1 MQILGYIIGFILIL
15 AVIFIPICLVAFGVP
30 FLLILL
36 FRLLRGILYCFL
48 DLFTKKKR
56 IPGYW
61 NKNFGRESLKNLA
74 GKCCYWAFL
83 IITFFFDSDDDGG
96 SSDSG
101 SSGGGGSF
109 GGGGAGRSFLRHFT
123 AGFSHFWKNSSLCKK
138 NIYGKLITPVYEKI
152 SRSYFLRYL

>member
-1 MQILGYIIGFILIL
+1 MSRKRPAAGGESCKQDSFSTEIKIKHRRIPGVHWYKRGRKDCMQILGYVIGFILIL

-61 NKNFGRESLKNLA
+61 NRNFGRESLKNLA

-109 GGGGAGRSFLRHFT
+109 GGGGAGRSF
-123 AGFSHFWKNSSLCKK
+123 
-138 NIYGKLITPVYEKI
+138 
-152 SRSYFLRYL
+152 

>member
-1 MQILGYIIGFILIL
+1 MHANSGIYHRFYTDPGSDLYPDLPGGILR
-15 AVIFIPICLVAFGVP
+15 IP
-30 FLLILL
+30 LILL

-48 DLFTKKKR
+48 NLFTKKKR

-61 NKNFGRESLKNLA
+61 NRNFGRESLKNLA

-109 GGGGAGRSFLRHFT
+109 GGGGAGRSF
-123 AGFSHFWKNSSLCKK
+123 
-138 NIYGKLITPVYEKI
+138 
-152 SRSYFLRYL
+152 

>member
-36 FRLLRGILYCFL
+36 FRLLRGIL

-56 IPGYW
+56 ILGYW
-61 NKNFGRESLKNLA
+61 KRNFGRESLKNLA

-101 SSGGGGSF
+101 NSGGGGSF
-109 GGGGAGRSFLRHFT
+109 GGGGAGRSF
-123 AGFSHFWKNSSLCKK
+123 
-138 NIYGKLITPVYEKI
+138 
-152 SRSYFLRYL
+152 

>member
-15 AVIFIPICLVAFGVP
+15 AVIFIPLCLVAFGVP

-56 IPGYW
+56 ILGYW
-61 NKNFGRESLKNLA
+61 NRNFGRESLKNLA

-101 SSGGGGSF
+101 SSRGGGSF
-109 GGGGAGRSFLRHFT
+109 GGGGAGRSF
-123 AGFSHFWKNSSLCKK
+123 
-138 NIYGKLITPVYEKI
+138 
-152 SRSYFLRYL
+152 

>member
-1 MQILGYIIGFILIL
+1 MQILGYLIGFILIL

-30 FLLILL
+30 FLLVLL

-56 IPGYW
+56 ISGYW
-61 NKNFGRESLKNLA
+61 KRNFGRESLKNLA

-109 GGGGAGRSFLRHFT
+109 GGGSFGGGMGGGGGAG
-123 AGFSHFWKNSSLCKK
+123 
-138 NIYGKLITPVYEKI
+138 
-152 SRSYFLRYL
+152 SRF

>member
-56 IPGYW
+56 ISGYW
-61 NKNFGRESLKNLA
+61 NRNFGRESLKNLA

-101 SSGGGGSF
+101 APEGEAALAEAVQDEVSKT
-109 GGGGAGRSFLRHFT
+109 FLPQGEPFLEK
-123 AGFSHFWKNSSLCKK
+123 F
-138 NIYGKLITPVYEKI
+138 LIV
-152 SRSYFLRYL
+152 

>member
-30 FLLILL
+30 FLLVLL

-56 IPGYW
+56 ILG
-61 NKNFGRESLKNLA
+61 
-74 GKCCYWAFL
+74 YWAFL

-109 GGGGAGRSFLRHFT
+109 GGGGAGRSF
-123 AGFSHFWKNSSLCKK
+123 
-138 NIYGKLITPVYEKI
+138 
-152 SRSYFLRYL
+152 

>member
-30 FLLILL
+30 FLLALL

-56 IPGYW
+56 MPGYW
-61 NKNFGRESLKNLA
+61 KRNFGSESLKKLA

-109 GGGGAGRSFLRHFT
+109 GGGGAGRSF
-123 AGFSHFWKNSSLCKK
+123 
-138 NIYGKLITPVYEKI
+138 
-152 SRSYFLRYL
+152 

>member
-36 FRLLRGILYCFL
+36 FRLLRGILYWFL

-61 NKNFGRESLKNLA
+61 NRNFGRESLKN
-74 GKCCYWAFL
+74 
-83 IITFFFDSDDDGG
+83 DDGG

-109 GGGGAGRSFLRHFT
+109 GGGGAGRSF
-123 AGFSHFWKNSSLCKK
+123 
-138 NIYGKLITPVYEKI
+138 
-152 SRSYFLRYL
+152 

>member
-15 AVIFIPICLVAFGVP
+15 AVIFIPICLV
-30 FLLILL
+30 
-36 FRLLRGILYCFL
+36 

-56 IPGYW
+56 ILGYW
-61 NKNFGRESLKNLA
+61 KRNFGRESLKNLA

-109 GGGGAGRSFLRHFT
+109 GGGGAGRSF
-123 AGFSHFWKNSSLCKK
+123 
-138 NIYGKLITPVYEKI
+138 
-152 SRSYFLRYL
+152 